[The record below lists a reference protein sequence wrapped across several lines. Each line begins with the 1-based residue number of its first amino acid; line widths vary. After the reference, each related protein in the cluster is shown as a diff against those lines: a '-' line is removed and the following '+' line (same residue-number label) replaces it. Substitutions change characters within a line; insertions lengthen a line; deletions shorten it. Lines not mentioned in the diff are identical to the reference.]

1 MFSIKNR
8 NVGPERTGMMEK
20 RIEDQ
25 MANHIETGDLQE
37 L

>member
-1 MFSIKNR
+1 MFSIKNS
-8 NVGPERTGMMEK
+8 NVGPERTGMIEK

-25 MANHIETGDLQE
+25 MENQIENGVLQE